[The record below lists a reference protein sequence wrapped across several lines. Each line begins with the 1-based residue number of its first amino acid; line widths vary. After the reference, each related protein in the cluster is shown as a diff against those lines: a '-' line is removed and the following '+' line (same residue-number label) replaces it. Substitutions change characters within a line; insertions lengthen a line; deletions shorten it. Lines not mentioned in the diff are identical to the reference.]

1 MNNPINNNA
10 VAPAQLP
17 DGSPHHYSNYGTAY
31 YVTGYTPATPI
42 TPPQL
47 SEQQQV
53 VADLARYYDAF
64 DTAAGRGRQDGV
76 ISDRDLQAVLDN
88 PGQFGNLDSEQVRSM
103 VAAAEYLLETEPDFL
118 RELAG
123 GDTKMDRREFATH
136 LSSADFPE
144 GALTTT
150 QQAAVDRAHLLGL
163 AEQAHLGEVDYAAV
177 EELAGQILERSQED
191 SAYAVELFAN
201 DLGAEGVYTVL
212 QGLGQIVSE
221 NIPWLNPEGISGAQL
236 QRDIF
241 TPLTESLAIAMSE
254 PGGAELAD
262 GLLAVDSP
270 AAQWHLAL
278 MLASDN
284 GSLSSNFVAL
294 AADALLVQDSY
305 HTPNSFYGGELN
317 HISGGNNYGADSIA
331 LDALRSNPE
340 AAYQY
345 VTSLEAGESGVNA
358 EGFSSTRMER
368 LDGLMRWPAAG
379 PFSDEINAELAG
391 QVLEHALIDYPDS
404 PGAPAN
410 AQQRA
415 DAALWRMMDEA
426 GEGDV
431 PDAMKLQLAGIAA
444 LRIEHIGDMV
454 SASQAEQIDVFY
466 MNGLPENGLVPDF
479 AQSFQE
485 FAQEIGYDNDAA
497 LLLTAAGVEYMTI
510 QGEHVST
517 ELSDISEI
525 SAPEIEL
532 AFQHEFGKA
541 AELFS
546 LMGAGFDDA
555 GFDQQQRHDA
565 LFSSLSAVSN
575 GGVGIGLAVSPLTG
589 GTSAAAGIGL
599 RHVTGEGLDWLK
611 SATAPD
617 SVDLGEFL
625 DSATGP
631 MSSVVATAIY
641 NNPDAR
647 QAMLD
652 SRTSTQGMESITYE
666 EFLELPQVRDLLT
679 AVVSPT
685 ENNIMT
691 GVLFNDFLR

>member
-150 QQAAVDRAHLLGL
+150 QQAAVDRAHLLGM
-163 AEQAHLGEVDYAAV
+163 AGQVERGEVDYSTV
-177 EELAGQILERSQED
+177 QELAGKILERSQDD
-191 SAYAVELFAN
+191 SAYATALFSN
-201 DLGAEGVYTVL
+201 E
-212 QGLGQIVSE
+212 LGQ
-221 NIPWLNPEGISGAQL
+221 EGIEEVLVGLDTLIRDNSRIFGVSGPEL

-241 TPLTESLAIAMSE
+241 TPLTESMAIAMDA
-254 PGGAELAD
+254 PGGDALAD
-262 GLLAVDSP
+262 ALLTPESGYAR
-270 AAQWHLAL
+270 AQLAL
-278 MLASDN
+278 MLTSDN
-284 GSLSSNFVAL
+284 GSLSSNFIARAAEQLLAPGDREMHSTHLVAPHL
-294 AADALLVQDSY
+294 GYLS
-305 HTPNSFYGGELN
+305 GEPGSSLQ
-317 HISGGNNYGADSIA
+317 SMA
-331 LDALRSNPE
+331 LDALQSNPE

-345 VTSLEAGESGVNA
+345 VTALEPADDGA
-358 EGFSSTRMER
+358 HPEGFSSTRMER
-368 LDGLMRWPAAG
+368 LDGLMRWPSSL
-379 PFSDEINAELAG
+379 FNDDVNAELAG
-391 QVLEHALIDYPDS
+391 QVLEHALISYPDS
-404 PGAPAN
+404 AGAPSN

-426 GEGDV
+426 GKGDV
-431 PDAMKLQLAGIAA
+431 PDAMKLQLAGLAG

-454 SASQAEQIDVFY
+454 SASQADQIDVFY
-466 MNGLPENGLVPDF
+466 MNGLPEGNRVPDF

-510 QGEHVST
+510 QADHVSV
-517 ELSDISEI
+517 ELSDLMDLSESGI
-525 SAPEIEL
+525 AQ
-532 AFQHEFGKA
+532 AFGDEFDKVGD
-541 AELFS
+541 LFA
-546 LMGAGFDDA
+546 LMGAGFDNA
-555 GFDQQQRHDA
+555 GVDQEQRHEA
-565 LFSSLSAVSN
+565 LFSALSTASN
-575 GGVGIGLAVSPLTG
+575 GAVGVGLAVSPLTG
-589 GTSAAAGIGL
+589 GTSAAAGVGL
-599 RHVTGEGLDWLK
+599 RHVTGEGLDLLK
-611 SATAPD
+611 AATAPD
-617 SVDLGEFL
+617 IVDLGDFV
-625 DSATGP
+625 SQATDP
-631 MSSVVATAIY
+631 MGTIVAWAVY

-652 SRTSTQGMESITYE
+652 SRSSTQGTESISFE
-666 EFLELPQVRDLLT
+666 EFLDLGQVKDLVAT
-679 AVVSPT
+679 VVTPT
-685 ENNIMT
+685 GNNIMT